1 MIAAIIGLLIYIFDL
16 ILKGPVALLFRFI
29 IWFYTTLIP
38 FIVQYIGIPMF
49 ALGILL
55 ALAFA
60 GGTVLFVIVFSIFMF
75 YFIKGTLFSSKPKTS
90 VV

>member
-1 MIAAIIGLLIYIFDL
+1 MIAAIIGLIIYLLDFV
-16 ILKGPVALLFRFI
+16 LKGPVALLFRFI

-60 GGTVLFVIVFSIFMF
+60 GGTVIFIIVFCLFMF
-75 YFIKGTLFSSKPKTS
+75 YFIKGTLFSSKPSIK
-90 VV
+90 